1 MATFQGQE
9 TGASQTSAGEAKG
22 RALVNGQE
30 LMNMSNLTRTSGVT
44 YKFNEPNGNSTFG
57 DSFKPVFGGC
67 APGMEGRVSIKMQE
81 RFSVA
86 KEISEEIITGQ
97 RKTYEPS
104 MAPSL
109 FKGLQSQLQRTQ
121 KQKNPFNP
129 KSSGLKV
136 LKAKL
141 LQQ

>member
-1 MATFQGQE
+1 
-9 TGASQTSAGEAKG
+9 
-22 RALVNGQE
+22 
-30 LMNMSNLTRTSGVT
+30 MSNLTKTSGMT
-44 YKFNEPNGNSTFG
+44 YKLTEPTSSSTFG
-57 DSFKPVFGGC
+57 ESFKPVFGGC
-67 APGMEGRVSIKMQE
+67 GGGMDGRVSIKMQE

-109 FKGLQSQLQRTQ
+109 FKGLQSKLQRTQ

-129 KSSGLKV
+129 QSSGLKV

-141 LQQ
+141 LQ